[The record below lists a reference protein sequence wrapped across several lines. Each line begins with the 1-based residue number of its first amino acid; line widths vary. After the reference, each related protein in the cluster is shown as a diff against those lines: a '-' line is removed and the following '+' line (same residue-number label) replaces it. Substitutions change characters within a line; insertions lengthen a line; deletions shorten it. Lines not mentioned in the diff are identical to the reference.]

1 MVCRAA
7 RVFQVALFSSAT
19 VLIEQKF
26 PMADVA
32 NHTDC
37 PETSGAR
44 FWQST
49 RAGFRVF
56 AALLILVGLCFSA
69 ASKQALAD
77 DGAIPETVSYNKH
90 VRSILSENCYFCH
103 GPDPNQRKAD
113 LRLDQPEGA
122 EHVINVDDPISS
134 ALVERIAEEDPD
146 LQMPP
151 PESGRTITDRQ
162 RKILTRWIEQGAQ
175 YEPHWA
181 YIAPARPDVP
191 KIQDAAWPR
200 NDIDKF
206 ILSALEAKEIEPSVR
221 AKPNVIV
228 RRMHLDL
235 IGLPPTPAEVASFC
249 QSFESDANAAIDGL
263 AEQSL
268 DKATSTT
275 TSATAGIT
283 MVASLA
289 FGWPAAV

>member
-1 MVCRAA
+1 M
-7 RVFQVALFSSAT
+7 T
-19 VLIEQKF
+19 
-26 PMADVA
+26 DVA
-32 NHTDC
+32 QYADC
-37 PETSGAR
+37 SKTSRAR
-44 FWQST
+44 FV
-49 RAGFRVF
+49 AIF
-56 AALLILVGLCFSA
+56 LILLGLCFSA
-69 ASKQALAD
+69 TNKRALAD
-77 DGAIPETVSYNKH
+77 DGASGNIDADNPIPETVSYNKH

-113 LRLDQPEGA
+113 LRLNQADSA
-122 EHVINVDDPISS
+122 KHVINVDDPMSS

-191 KIQDAAWPR
+191 KIQNAAWPR